1 MKNRFHFLPKIVFA
15 KSLLLFLCFAFIVYR
30 SPTYNSLV
38 LFSTVTIIFLV
49 QLFILFSNY
58 KTLIRKIIWPC
69 SYILGLSFLLNLN
82 KEWLF
87 LSWKYQFIFLLFV
100 LFSMVYLRFI
110 SRINNWFLFFA
121 FLNSFIF
128 LGYSWI
134 IVWNNLEDEIY
145 FTVAKW
151 FTYYLIFLA
160 IIMTASS
167 RRTSNKAEKKQEKS

>member
-1 MKNRFHFLPKIVFA
+1 
-15 KSLLLFLCFAFIVYR
+15 
-30 SPTYNSLV
+30 
-38 LFSTVTIIFLV
+38 
-49 QLFILFSNY
+49 
-58 KTLIRKIIWPC
+58 
-69 SYILGLSFLLNLN
+69 
-82 KEWLF
+82 
-87 LSWKYQFIFLLFV
+87 
-100 LFSMVYLRFI
+100 MVYLRFI